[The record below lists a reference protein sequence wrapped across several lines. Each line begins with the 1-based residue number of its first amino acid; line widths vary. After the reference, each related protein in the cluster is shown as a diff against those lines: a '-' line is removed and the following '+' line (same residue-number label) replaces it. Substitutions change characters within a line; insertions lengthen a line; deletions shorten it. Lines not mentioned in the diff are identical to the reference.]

1 MSNLDSDPQEEP
13 CGPVVTTGPP
23 PADMTLLPRE
33 VPLGGPRGIIVR
45 RTLPHR
51 DIRTIGAWCFADHYG
66 PVELT
71 DPGRHAMV
79 VPPHPHI
86 GLQTV
91 SWLIEGEIEHRDSVG
106 SQQAVRPGE
115 LSLMTAGSGIA
126 HSEYSTSAARRLF
139 GIQLWVALPDRT
151 RAQAPHFEHHAD
163 LPTVQ
168 LPAARVTV
176 FLGRFAEVAS
186 PAATYTPIVG
196 AEVRLAPGAESSLSL
211 DASFEHGVLAVDG
224 GLQVDGYGVGPG
236 ELRYLGWGRDQ
247 VQLGSEAGA
256 TVLLLGGEPL
266 AEELLMWWNFVGR
279 THEEIVQARARWED
293 GRFGAVVGD
302 DRAPLPAPA
311 IPGVRMM
318 PRPSRG
324 S

>member
-1 MSNLDSDPQEEP
+1 
-13 CGPVVTTGPP
+13 
-23 PADMTLLPRE
+23 MTLSPRE
-33 VPLGGPRGIIVR
+33 VPLGGPRGILVR

-71 DPGRHAMV
+71 DPGSRAMV

-91 SWLIEGEIEHRDSVG
+91 SWLIEGQIEHRDSVG
-106 SQQAVRPGE
+106 SQQLVLPGE
-115 LSLMTAGSGIA
+115 LSLMTAGRGIA

-151 RAQAPHFEHHAD
+151 RAQAPHFEHHDD

-176 FLGRFAEVAS
+176 FLGRFAEAAS
-186 PAATYTPIVG
+186 PATTYTPIVG
-196 AEVRLAPGAESSLSL
+196 AEVRLAPGAEIDLSL
-211 DASFEHGVLAVDG
+211 DPSFEHGVLAVDG
-224 GLQVDGYGVGPG
+224 GLQVDGHGVGPG
-236 ELRYLGWGRDQ
+236 ELRYLGWGRDR
-247 VQLGSEAGA
+247 VRLDSEAGA

-279 THEEIVQARARWED
+279 THEEIVEARARWED
-293 GRFGAVVGD
+293 GRFGPVVGD